1 MTGTAIHPQ
10 AELTPHGELTATHGR
25 LVAAWTRGGGLSIL
39 ARVAALTSLRRVLL
53 RDAEAFVAAVAADFG
68 VRSRHETLL
77 TEIVTLVQAIDHT
90 LPRLERWSA
99 PSRVRLGLPFWPARG
114 RIVRQPRGVVG
125 VIGPSNYPVQLA
137 LMPLVGALGAGCR
150 VLVKPSE
157 ATPRT
162 AAQITRSLTDAI
174 DGDVAGVALGGPDIA
189 AAMARL
195 PFATLLFT
203 GSSRVGRLV
212 MAAAAETLTP
222 VILELGGKS
231 PAVIDEGADLTATAT
246 SIIAGKLLN
255 AGQTCVAPDYVLVP
269 RHRLEAVIA
278 ALREAAARLY
288 PDGRDYSAVLSKPA
302 ADRLR
307 ALTEGQRTIP
317 LFAGAVEPPRFP
329 PALVV
334 SPPLDS
340 AIMREEI
347 FGPLLPVVTYDT
359 LDEVVSVITGRPEP
373 LTIYW
378 FGSDRTR
385 MANVLGRT
393 ASGTVSVNET
403 VMHAGVPA
411 LPFGGVG
418 ASGIGRYHGKAGF
431 DAFTHERPV
440 FHQARWTLTKL
451 MRPPFGARADSILAR
466 LLK

>member
-1 MTGTAIHPQ
+1 MTKTAIQ
-10 AELTPHGELTATHGR
+10 PHDELTASHER
-25 LVAAWTRGGGLSIL
+25 LVSAWAREGGLPL
-39 ARVAALTSLRRVLL
+39 AARVAALKGLRRILL
-53 RDAEAFVAAVAADFG
+53 RDADAFVGAMAADFG

-77 TEIVTLVQAIDHT
+77 TEIVTVVQAIDHA
-90 LPRLERWSA
+90 LPRIERWSA
-99 PSRVRLGLPFWPARG
+99 PSRVRLRLPFWPARG

-137 LMPLVGALGAGCR
+137 LMPLVGAIGAGCR

-162 AAQITRSLTDAI
+162 AARIARSLADAV

-195 PFATLLFT
+195 PFGTLLFT
-203 GSSRVGRLV
+203 GSARVGRLV

-231 PAVIDEGADLTATAT
+231 PVVVDEGADLVAAAT

-269 RHRLEAVIA
+269 RPRFDALIT
-278 ALREAAARLY
+278 ALRQAAARLY
-288 PDGRDYSAVLSKPA
+288 PDVRDYSAIPSEA
-302 ADRLR
+302 AAARLR
-307 ALTEGQRTIP
+307 ALTEGLRTIG
-317 LFAGAVEPPRFP
+317 LFTGPVEPPRFP

-334 SPPLDS
+334 SPPLDG
-340 AIMREEI
+340 ALMNEEI
-347 FGPLLPVVTYDT
+347 FGPLLPVLAYDT
-359 LDEVVSVITGRPEP
+359 LDDVVAIIKARPDP

-378 FGSDRTR
+378 FGSDRAR
-385 MANVLGRT
+385 MASVLGRT
-393 ASGTVSVNET
+393 TSGAVSVNET
-403 VMHAGVPA
+403 VMHAGVPE

-418 ASGIGRYHGKAGF
+418 ASGMGRYHGKAGF

-451 MRPPFGARADSILAR
+451 LRPPYGARADSILAR

>member
-1 MTGTAIHPQ
+1 M
-10 AELTPHGELTATHGR
+10 
-25 LVAAWTRGGGLSIL
+25 
-39 ARVAALTSLRRVLL
+39 LL
-53 RDAEAFVAAVAADFG
+53 RDAEAFVEAVAADFG

-77 TEIVTLVQAIDHT
+77 TEIVTVLQAIDHA
-90 LPRLERWSA
+90 LPRIKRWSA
-99 PSRVRLGLPFWPARG
+99 SSRVPLGLPFWPARG
-114 RIVRQPRGVVG
+114 RVICQPRGVVG

-162 AAQITRSLTDAI
+162 AAQIARSLAAAMDE
-174 DGDVAGVALGGPDIA
+174 DVAGVVLGGPNVA
-189 AAMARL
+189 AAMTRL
-195 PFATLLFT
+195 PLDALLFT
-203 GSSRVGRLV
+203 GSARVGRKV

-231 PAVIDEGADLTATAT
+231 PVVVDEGADLTAAPT
-246 SIIAGKLLN
+246 SIIPAKLLN

-269 RHRLEAVIA
+269 RPRFEAMVT

-288 PDGRDYSAVLSKPA
+288 PDVRDYTAILPGTA
-302 ADRLR
+302 AERLR
-307 ALTEGQRTIP
+307 ALAEGHRTIP
-317 LFAGAVEPPRFP
+317 LLAGVVQPPRFP

-340 AIMREEI
+340 AIMNEEI
-347 FGPLLPVVTYDT
+347 FGPLLPVLAYDT
-359 LDEVVSVITGRPEP
+359 LDEVVAVIRGRPDP
-373 LTIYW
+373 LATYW

-385 MANVLGRT
+385 MAAVLGRT
-393 ASGTVSVNET
+393 KSGAVSVNET

-418 ASGIGRYHGKAGF
+418 ASGMGRYHGKAGF
-431 DAFTHERPV
+431 DTFTHERPV

-451 MRPPFGARADSILAR
+451 LRPPFGARADNILAR